1 MNKKLMA
8 VAVAGA
14 LAAPAVVFAQAS
26 TVQIYGVLNAEYGV
40 SVKQPDVGTPG
51 FLANANRHRADGLG
65 SGASRIGFRGEE
77 KLAGGMSAWFQCESD
92 VRFLSGSSR
101 TSGSICDRNSA
112 IGLKGSFGNGF
123 VGTWDS
129 PIKTSSGKTRMV
141 NETGWLGAQ
150 HLLLAGAVFDFSR
163 RNSDSVNYQSPK
175 FGGATVNA
183 QFTSTKAAMQIA
195 SATNAQTQID
205 NTDAGKGREIGIGI
219 DWTQGPVTVAAAYSR
234 QDENR
239 ASAVDSTKA
248 SKDTAWLLGATYT
261 IGQFKGGLTYT
272 DLKGDNG
279 LAGGDVKRKAWN
291 LALQYNLTGPGSI
304 LFGYTHA
311 GDYKGGS
318 GMNDTGAKQWQ
329 IGYNHALSKRTS
341 AGISYVRLNN
351 DTNGFY
357 NLTPLA
363 SAITAADNPYSNVRA
378 GDSANAFVVNLT
390 HSF

>member
-26 TVQIYGVLNAEYGV
+26 TVQLYGKFNAEYGV
-40 SVKQPDVGTPG
+40 SVKQPAAATPG
-51 FLANANRHRADGLG
+51 FLSGASRDTADGLG
-65 SGASRIGFRGEE
+65 SGASNLGFKGEE
-77 KLAGGMSAWFQCESD
+77 KLGGGMSAWFQCESD
-92 VRFLSGSSR
+92 VRFLGGSSR

-112 IGLKGSFGNGF
+112 IGLKGGFGNVF

-129 PIKTSSGKTRMV
+129 PIKIASGKTRML

-150 HLLLAGAVFDFSR
+150 HMLLSGSEFSFSN
-163 RNSDSVNYQSPK
+163 RNSDSVNYQSPN
-175 FGGATVNA
+175 FGGATINA
-183 QFTSTKAAMQIA
+183 QFTSTKAAMQQA
-195 SATNAQTQID
+195 NVTSAGTQVD
-205 NTDAGKGREIGIGI
+205 STDAGKGREIGIGI
-219 DWTQGPVTVAAAYSR
+219 DWTQGPVTLAAAYAK
-234 QDENR
+234 QEENR
-239 ASAVDSTKA
+239 ASAVASTKA
-248 SKDTAWLLGATYT
+248 SKDTAWLIGATYT
-261 IGQFKGGLTYT
+261 MGQFKGGLTYT

-279 LAGGDVKRKAWN
+279 AGLDGSRKTWN
-291 LALQYNLTGPGSI
+291 LALAYQMTGPGSI
-304 LFGYTHA
+304 LFGYTRA
-311 GDYKGGS
+311 GDYKGTAVPVS
-318 GMNDTGAKQWQ
+318 NTGAKQWQ

-363 SAITAADNPYSNVRA
+363 AGDNNVKL
-378 GDSANAFVVNLT
+378 GDSANAFVVNMN